1 MEAAPLE
8 ETEVKKKLPYFHRN
22 LSPQA
27 LALIGDTSPKPI
39 STLSVTDIS
48 AASKPE
54 PQNTASQ
61 WNAADSWEEKD
72 VSQVVRELLRT
83 SFEEPFELEDS
94 NPTTDYRVE
103 LHSFEIV
110 QGSASITHVRGKK
123 RFFYDFHFGLSFSL
137 VHAASS
143 SSYAGKI
150 MCEDV
155 VNDQLADMEI
165 SFTWTGTKRPPNDQH
180 ATVKDLLVGKRM
192 KTLLTTKILSFQDQ
206 YQKM

>member
-1 MEAAPLE
+1 MSQI
-8 ETEVKKKLPYFHRN
+8 VK
-22 LSPQA
+22 
-27 LALIGDTSPKPI
+27 
-39 STLSVTDIS
+39 
-48 AASKPE
+48 
-54 PQNTASQ
+54 
-61 WNAADSWEEKD
+61 
-72 VSQVVRELLRT
+72 ELLKT
-83 SFEEPFELEDS
+83 TFEEPFTLEDS
-94 NPTTDYRVE
+94 TPTDYRVE

-123 RFFYDFHFGLSFSL
+123 RYFYDFHFGLSFSL
-137 VHAASS
+137 IHAASS

-155 VNDQLADMEI
+155 VNDQLADIEI

-192 KTLLTTKILSFQDQ
+192 RTLLTTKILTFQDQ